1 MHRRS
6 RPISRRC
13 SSRSS
18 RQRVALRLLCLA
30 LVALPPALG
39 AQSDYAAQRL
49 ASAGTLE
56 DRGQFTAAIVERL
69 WAHPALSRLEHRD
82 HNAHQIWRLLQRLP
96 STALARPPQATPWTA
111 EGWWA
116 LARTHRQAAGS
127 NWDLAEALRQWE
139 RQYPDHPAR
148 ASILRTLQVD
158 LPLHRPTHPRAHS
171 YAPRPQ
177 RIAVVAPTSGALGGA
192 GQALVDGLLDASR
205 AYPDISLRV
214 FDSGPSGGMATYQA
228 AAGYRPDLIIGPLD
242 KSAVERLAQQSGLSV
257 PTLALNYGPRSAW
270 GAANL
275 WQFGL
280 APEDDAAA
288 AAEQAIARGMR
299 RAAVLFADDDWG
311 RRVGLGFLDRFETLG
326 GHIVRQ
332 TRFWPGGAD
341 LQDAVRHLLQPD
353 THRPLWQ
360 DTRPDR
366 LQGSRQIDLLFLA
379 AKSRDAR
386 LIVPLL
392 RFHHAVDLPIYAPDA
407 ALGGRSNT
415 EAERDLDGVLLCGPR
430 GSGTGD
436 GAFPQ
441 FYALGHDAF
450 TLASQL
456 GSLAGGQSI
465 DGQTGQLSEDVGGR
479 IVRRADCN
487 RL

>member
-1 MHRRS
+1 MC
-6 RPISRRC
+6 I
-13 SSRSS
+13 
-18 RQRVALRLLCLA
+18 
-30 LVALPPALG
+30 
-39 AQSDYAAQRL
+39 
-49 ASAGTLE
+49 
-56 DRGQFTAAIVERL
+56 
-69 WAHPALSRLEHRD
+69 RD
-82 HNAHQIWRLLQRLP
+82 
-96 STALARPPQATPWTA
+96 S
-111 EGWWA
+111 
-116 LARTHRQAAGS
+116 
-127 NWDLAEALRQWE
+127 
-139 RQYPDHPAR
+139 
-148 ASILRTLQVD
+148 
-158 LPLHRPTHPRAHS
+158 
-171 YAPRPQ
+171 
-177 RIAVVAPTSGALGGA
+177 
-192 GQALVDGLLDASR
+192 
-205 AYPDISLRV
+205 
-214 FDSGPSGGMATYQA
+214 
-228 AAGYRPDLIIGPLD
+228 LIIGPLD

-311 RRVGLGFLDRFETLG
+311 RRVGLGFLDRFEALG

-479 IVRRADCN
+479 IARRADCN